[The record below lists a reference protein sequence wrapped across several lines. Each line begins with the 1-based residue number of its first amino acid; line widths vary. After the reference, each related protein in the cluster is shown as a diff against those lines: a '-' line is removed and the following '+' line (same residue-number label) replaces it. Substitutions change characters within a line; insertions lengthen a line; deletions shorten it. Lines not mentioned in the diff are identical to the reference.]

1 LTFEKLL
8 AVGVRQGGVRRT
20 ARRAVKL
27 RRLFLAAILLPTLL
41 LNARAQESAS
51 DAEKEAVKGVA
62 ETYLFAEE
70 TGERK
75 GTFLGDAHIVFVDR
89 DGERRTVA
97 LSKREG
103 GERRGKTSR
112 ALQKIISVDI
122 VNDGA
127 SVKVETVL
135 SPEGPS
141 ELKHYQYLWLLK
153 TKTGWKIAGIM
164 MPGVQT
170 QRPAVN

>member
-1 LTFEKLL
+1 MK
-8 AVGVRQGGVRRT
+8 
-20 ARRAVKL
+20 
-27 RRLFLAAILLPTLL
+27 RLFLAAFLLPALL
-41 LNARAQESAS
+41 LDPRAQEPSAE
-51 DAEKEAVKGVA
+51 AEREAVKKVA

-70 TGERK
+70 TDERK
-75 GTFLGDAHIVFVDR
+75 GTFLGDAHIVFLDR

-103 GERRGKTSR
+103 GRRPVKTSR
-112 ALQKIISVDI
+112 ALQKVVSVDV

-135 SPEGPS
+135 LPEGPS

-153 TKTGWKIAGIM
+153 TKTGWKIAGIL